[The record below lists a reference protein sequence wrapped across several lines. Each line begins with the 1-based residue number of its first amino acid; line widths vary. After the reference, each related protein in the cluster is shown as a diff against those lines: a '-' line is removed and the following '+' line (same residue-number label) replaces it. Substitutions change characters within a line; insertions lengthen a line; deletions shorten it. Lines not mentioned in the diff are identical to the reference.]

1 MQTCSPSPNHTPLHR
16 IVLALAW
23 VIKKEKLDKSTK
35 ESLDEIITYMQ
46 DKEAKEQ
53 QRKSITEIP
62 SEDNTPGKNIRSDLA
77 DMHKALTIQ
86 LNGIQDTLNMTLT
99 STDKLLKASKEAA
112 ANTIDLTSKIGK
124 VTDTADKIATKTSKY
139 QDAVLSKPA
148 QSNRSN
154 TNPKVL
160 GDLEYKARQILI
172 MIHNTAGNDTLNK
185 SITELTTKANE
196 AIGTIEAM
204 DKPKEAKVK
213 TIFKT
218 HKGTLVLIFNS
229 KEAARWIKLPEIDPA
244 FTLAFSEGS
253 YISER
258 KFNLVI
264 PRVPITF
271 DPKEEPHL

>member
-1 MQTCSPSPNHTPLHR
+1 
-16 IVLALAW
+16 VLALAR

-124 VTDTADKIATKTSKY
+124 VTDTADKIVTETSKY
-139 QDAVLSKPA
+139 RDAVLSKPA

-160 GDLEYKARQILI
+160 GDLEHKARQILI
-172 MIHNTAGNDTLNK
+172 MIHNTAENDTLNK